1 MSTTLDGMSIQQ
13 LEELIQRAQA
23 TKRQAQ
29 EAAKAAEQAAQKA
42 KEAETIRSDF
52 YQYHPETGTLWR
64 VTGAPSV
71 FASMTVNDMLKI
83 AWNRDAKGYGAKG
96 YPDDLAQLILRVY
109 NRDHPAGA

>member
-1 MSTTLDGMSIQQ
+1 VNTTLDGMSIQQ

-52 YQYHPETGTLWR
+52 YQYHPETGILWSG
-64 VTGAPSV
+64 TGAPSV

-83 AWNRDAKGYGAKG
+83 AWNRDGHGH
-96 YPDDLAQLILRVY
+96 PDDLAQLILRVY